1 MRLSER
7 LHNTLFTLLLL
18 AMAGYGVAFAAH
30 MLTQFDIVN
39 LVRDVN
45 TDDSFYY
52 FEIASNMAEGQ
63 FSTLDGGITRTN
75 GYHPLWLW
83 LITPF
88 YWLLDK
94 EAALFAIKALEIL
107 LIAGAAM
114 LVAGAARLARLP
126 WMLLVGLLPALYQ
139 IPALYDGLE
148 AAAGLFMLAL
158 FLLALVLYG
167 RDAARWR
174 RLLAA
179 VAFALPWA
187 RLEYVAISLA
197 GTGALLLLE
206 WTWQERRRGELKFTP
221 PNLRTF
227 VPMLGAIAGILSYFA
242 YNQLVFG
249 GPVPVSGATKRAWS
263 QHKWQASGG
272 FDLLQNLREM
282 MALRVKDDEL
292 LVFDDELLVAAGIIV
307 GAALLWWW
315 LRRSRRREDRT
326 LLLFLAGVF
335 SLAAGHLAKFA
346 QSALTV
352 QQPWAY
358 FKWYFVPA
366 YLMMA
371 LVAPVAAIVALA
383 LLRRL
388 VAPRFAGGAGRL
400 QAAVV
405 TGGALLLAAQ
415 ADVRGPFR
423 YVENVERNKTAEYLM
438 NGYAGASIL
447 NRALAEGSILGSW
460 DAGRL
465 GYFSKF
471 PVVNLDGLANDYE
484 FLRQYAEQGQWG
496 GGIYSQR
503 ETYAETLH
511 EAFGINWLVNF
522 WIDIDGQQ
530 VQSAQNEGRAT
541 YPLYKRSFG
550 LWAAEPGARFQERM
564 ALQFDALEG
573 GVGLVVDGRLAQA
586 FTQDCGPGDWLLW
599 RWSQDGEERSA
610 GDTWTKT
617 QTGLCVA
624 ARILPPGAGPEVR
637 AETLKTEALRAA
649 LVGAA
654 APAIAADFEVWL
666 AEGQLVYRRED
677 CAAEDVDAPFFLHID
692 PLDEGDLRA
701 ERQQHGF
708 DRRDFRFE
716 HHETRD
722 GATCLALVSLPT
734 YGIAEIRTGQY
745 VARDEG
751 FENLWRGAIQTEA
764 LEALVAELIGAAA
777 PAIAADFEVWLAEGQ
792 LVYRR
797 QNCAAEDVEAPFF
810 LHLVPLDVGALPAE
824 RREYGFENRDFLF
837 EQHGRQDDESCLA
850 LVPLPGY
857 GIAEIRTG
865 QYVARDEDFENLW
878 TGTIRPA

>member
-7 LHNTLFTLLLL
+7 LHNALFALFLL

-45 TDDSFYY
+45 KDDSFYY

-63 FSTLDGGITRTN
+63 FSTFDGGITRTN

-88 YWLLDK
+88 YWFLDK

-126 WMLLVGLLPALYQ
+126 WILLLGLLPALYQ
-139 IPALYDGLE
+139 IRALYLGLE
-148 AAAGLFMLAL
+148 AAAGLFTLAL

-179 VAFALPWA
+179 VAFVLPWA

-206 WTWQERRRGELKFTP
+206 WTWQERRREKARFTV

-227 VPMLGAIAGILSYFA
+227 VPMFGAIAGILLYFA
-242 YNQLVFG
+242 YNQAVFG
-249 GPVPVSGATKRAWS
+249 GPVPVSGATKQAWS
-263 QHKWQASGG
+263 QDRWQKAGG
-272 FDLLQNLREM
+272 YDFAQNLREM
-282 MALRVKDDEL
+282 MALP
-292 LVFDDELLVAAGIIV
+292 VFDDELLVAAGIIV

-315 LRRSRRREDRT
+315 RRREDRL
-326 LLLFLAGVF
+326 LLLFLAGVA

-352 QQPWAY
+352 HPVLAWY
-358 FKWYFVPA
+358 SWYFVPA

-371 LVAPVAAIVALA
+371 LAYPVGCMVALYLARRFVAARQARVGGILSAG
-383 LLRRL
+383 L
-388 VAPRFAGGAGRL
+388 VVGGTMVGL
-400 QAAVV
+400 
-405 TGGALLLAAQ
+405 AQ
-415 ADVRGPFR
+415 ADLNGPFR
-423 YVENVERNKTAEYLM
+423 NVEW
-438 NGYAGASIL
+438 
-447 NRALAEGSILGSW
+447 NRAEVAPGWETLGLMSTLIMNRLLPEGSIIGSW
-460 DAGRL
+460 DAGIP
-465 GYFSKF
+465 GYFSRY
-471 PVVNLDGLANDYE
+471 PVVNLDGLVNDYAY
-484 FLRQYAEQGQWG
+484 LRQYGGEYGAGNATRFGTTYYAQAQWYRRRAGRRADDDNIVIYENKINDEEIAGKSLTFNIWTPELRDVGSLTDFFWKRMEQHF
-496 GGIYSQR
+496 S
-503 ETYAETLH
+503 
-511 EAFGINWLVNF
+511 F
-522 WIDIDGQQ
+522 
-530 VQSAQNEGRAT
+530 AT
-541 YPLYKRSFG
+541 
-550 LWAAEPGARFQERM
+550 
-564 ALQFDALEG
+564 G
-573 GVGLVVDGRLAQA
+573 GVGLVLDGRLAQA
-586 FTQDCGPGDWLLW
+586 FAQECGPDEWVLW
-599 RWSQDGEERSA
+599 RWSQGGEERSA
-610 GDTWTKT
+610 GDAWTKT
-617 QTGLCVA
+617 QTGLCA
-624 ARILPPGAGPEVR
+624 AVRILPPGAGPEVS
-637 AETLKTEALRAA
+637 AETLGREALLAA
-649 LVGAA
+649 LVGDA

-677 CAAEDVDAPFFLHID
+677 CAAEDVDATFFLHIV
-692 PLDEGDLRA
+692 PLEVEDLPA
-701 ERQQHGF
+701 ERREYGF
-708 DRRDFRFE
+708 ENLDFDFE
-716 HHETRD
+716 RYGTRD
-722 GATCLALVSLPT
+722 GDTCLALAPLRT
-734 YGIAEIRTGQY
+734 YDIAEIHTGQS
-745 VARDEG
+745 VARDGG
-751 FENLWRGAIQTEA
+751 FENLWRGAIQTEP
-764 LEALVAELIGAAA
+764 LEALVAALVGDAA

-797 QNCAAEDVEAPFF
+797 QNCAAEDVDAPFF

>member
-7 LHNTLFTLLLL
+7 LHNALFALLLL

-45 TDDSFYY
+45 RDDAFYY

-63 FSTLDGGITRTN
+63 FSTFDGGITRTN

-83 LITPF
+83 LITPI
-88 YWLLDK
+88 YWFLDK

-114 LVAGAARLARLP
+114 LVAAAARLARLP

-139 IPALYDGLE
+139 IQALYDGLE

-158 FLLALVLYG
+158 FWLALVLYG

-249 GPVPVSGATKRAWS
+249 GPVPVSGATKRVWS

-282 MALRVKDDEL
+282 MALR
-292 LVFDDELLVAAGIIV
+292 VFDDELLVAAGIIV

-326 LLLFLAGVF
+326 LLLFVAGVF

-358 FKWYFVPA
+358 FNWYFVPA

-423 YVENVERNKTAEYLM
+423 YVETTETNATPEYLVS
-438 NGYAGASIL
+438 GYAVASIL

-460 DAGRL
+460 DAGKL

-511 EAFGINWLVNF
+511 EAFGINWLVNL

-541 YPLYKRSFG
+541 YPLYNAEERSFR
-550 LWAAEPGARFQERM
+550 LWAAEPGVRFQERM
-564 ALQFDALEG
+564 ALQFDTLER
-573 GVGLVVDGRLAQA
+573 GVGLVVDRRLAQA
-586 FTQDCGPGDWLLW
+586 FTQDCGPGDTLLW

-610 GDTWTKT
+610 GDAWTRT
-617 QTGLCVA
+617 QTGLCIS
-624 ARILPPGAGPEVR
+624 ARLLPPGAGLTVS
-637 AETLKTEALRAA
+637 AETLKTEALRAE

-708 DRRDFRFE
+708 DNLNFRFE
-716 HHETRD
+716 HQGTRD